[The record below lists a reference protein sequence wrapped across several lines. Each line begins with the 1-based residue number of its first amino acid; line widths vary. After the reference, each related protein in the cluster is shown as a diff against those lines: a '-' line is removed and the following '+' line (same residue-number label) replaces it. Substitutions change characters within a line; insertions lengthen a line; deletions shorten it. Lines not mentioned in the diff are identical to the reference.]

1 MRITFGGHRSVY
13 VDDNTAYAWFP
24 RLLRMPMVSGHEL
37 VSNLEDSIR
46 DRYGIKNSDI
56 QDTLYQLFRGL
67 GKYRGY
73 VEHQTQMGIIQVLC
87 SQLAT
92 DARISYYSRGLRG
105 TRHMFVILAYL
116 AVDQESLLL
125 AETLLRFWLQAVQT
139 TQTESRKHQGD
150 WWKAVRKIQEMMEEP
165 ATMDFEPFAMVPHTG
180 WHRGRSA
187 RALALPWPGHRARSL
202 PAIRRR
208 HSPDMRVAIPAYPS
222 SGWASPIM
230 SPVGYP
236 RGDYFD
242 ELQNLQ
248 WQQSDMGMKL
258 DSVDGKLD
266 VLLEGIGY
274 GHGYY

>member
-1 MRITFGGHRSVY
+1 MRITFGGHRSVQ
-13 VDDNTAYAWFP
+13 VDDVTAYAWFP
-24 RLLRMPMVSGHEL
+24 RLLRMPMVSGYEL
-37 VSNLEDSIR
+37 VSNFEDSIR
-46 DRYGIKNSDI
+46 DRYGIRNSDI

-73 VEHQTQMGIIQVLC
+73 DEHQPQMGIIQVLC
-87 SQLAT
+87 NQFTA
-92 DARISYYSRGLRG
+92 DARTTYTRGLRG

-125 AETLLRFWLQAVQT
+125 AETLLKFWLRAVQM

-165 ATMDFEPFAMVPHTG
+165 ATMDLEPFAMIPYAG
-180 WHRGRSA
+180 YHRGRTP
-187 RALALPWPGHRARSL
+187 RALPWPGHRARSL

-208 HSPDMRVAIPAYPS
+208 HSPDMRLAISAYPS

-236 RGDYFD
+236 GGDYFD

-248 WQQSDMGMKL
+248 WQQSEMGMKL

-266 VLLEGIGY
+266 VLLGGY
-274 GHGYY
+274 GGYGYY